1 MARMGNQRMAGG
13 RRVTSMRASRR
24 AARGVYLLPNLLTTA
39 GLFCGIFSIAQTLQ
53 GFYFTAALALI
64 AAQVFDGLDGRIA
77 RITKTTS
84 NFGVEYDS
92 LCDLVS
98 FGVAP
103 GLLIYQWA
111 LLPWGVWGWLATAM
125 FVGCAAVRLARFN
138 TMIDVVDQGYFM
150 GLPVPVASATLASL
164 VFMYNYLG
172 KWGLPDKHI
181 ALLLVTYL
189 LAGLMVSA
197 LPYPSFKKL
206 QLHKRQPLWALVL
219 AIMFLQVLVAQYELV
234 LFTGAVVYVS
244 IGPVIALRRWLSGQR
259 VRPVGADHWSD
270 DDDDVAGGQA
280 A

>member
-1 MARMGNQRMAGG
+1 MM
-13 RRVTSMRASRR
+13 ASRR
-24 AARGVYLLPNLLTTA
+24 APRGVYLLPNLLTTA
-39 GLFCGIFSIAQTLQ
+39 GLFCGVFSIAQTLQ

-64 AAQVFDGLDGRIA
+64 AAQIFDGLDGRIA
-77 RITKTTS
+77 RITNTTS

-103 GLLIYQWA
+103 GLLIYEWA
-111 LLPWGVWGWLATAM
+111 LLPWGVWGWLATAT
-125 FVGCAAVRLARFN
+125 FVCCAAVRLARFN
-138 TMIDVVDQGYFM
+138 TTLDIVDRGYFM

-181 ALLLVTYL
+181 ALLLITYL
-189 LAGLMVSA
+189 LAVLMVST

-206 QLHKRQPLWALVL
+206 RLHKRQPIWALVV
-219 AIMFLQVLVAQYELV
+219 AIVFMQVLVAQYELV
-234 LFTGAVVYVS
+234 LFCAAVVYVAV
-244 IGPVIALRRWLSGQR
+244 GPTIALSRWLRGQR
-259 VRPVGADHWSD
+259 IKPVGRDQWQDDEDEHASD
-270 DDDDVAGGQA
+270 GHA